1 MIRQTWTDKEPSEER
16 EELLHT
22 NIIITN
28 PIVIVIVTI
37 TDLIAIVIVIVIV
50 NANVIVILNVLII
63 VTNTMHP
70 CQIPGEILENF

>member
-22 NIIITN
+22 NIIIT
-28 PIVIVIVTI
+28 
-37 TDLIAIVIVIVIV
+37 DLIVVIIVIV

-63 VTNTMHP
+63 LTNTMHQ
-70 CQIPGEILENF
+70 CQIPGEI